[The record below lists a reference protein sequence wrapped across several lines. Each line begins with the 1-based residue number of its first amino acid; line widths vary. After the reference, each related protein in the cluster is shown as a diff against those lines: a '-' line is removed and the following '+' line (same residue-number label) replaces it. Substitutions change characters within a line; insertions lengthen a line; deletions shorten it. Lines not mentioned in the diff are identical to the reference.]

1 MGRFDAIGVT
11 VQPRLRLQGLAMFA
25 ALVLLAAGSSAAFAQ
40 DDAAHAWDPRTGDAW
55 TDARMA
61 DVNTYAARYPD
72 AFVDELVRYFD
83 LPRALA
89 DDLLGERRWA
99 AGDVYYA
106 CALARVAGRPC
117 RATLD
122 AWAAGHAQGWAPIA
136 EQLGV
141 APKSAEATRLRMA
154 FVDSYGRWARPL
166 PLDAGLAR
174 EVRNRDRALRR
185 EAAAAEAAEK
195 KRVRKLRKD

>member
-1 MGRFDAIGVT
+1 MGIRLDSAPAPGARWR
-11 VQPRLRLQGLAMFA
+11 PRIAA
-25 ALVLLAAGSSAAFAQ
+25 ALIALTLLAAASPAAFAQ
-40 DDAAHAWDPRTGDAW
+40 DDVAHAWDPRTGDAW

-61 DVNTYAARYPD
+61 DVNTYASRYPD

-122 AWAAGHAQGWAPIA
+122 AWATGHADGWAPIA
-136 EQLGV
+136 GQLGV
-141 APKSAEATRLRMA
+141 EPGSAEATRVRMA

-166 PLDAGLAR
+166 PMDARLAR
-174 EVRNRDRALRR
+174 EVRARDRALRR

-195 KRVRKLRKD
+195 KRARKIPKA